1 MIKYHVVALALKGF
15 SSCEPARKLYRR
27 LGNHVGARKRA
38 ASKMP
43 PYYLE
48 RVERNVAG
56 CRKYAPLQADDLL
69 LELGTGWMH
78 WEALTLRLF
87 FDFQAVLY
95 DVWDNRQLDAL
106 KSFLHQL
113 EERFGQNG
121 FLEDCDLDR
130 ARSLIRKIERVGTF
144 EELYTML
151 GFRYVLDPTGLMEC
165 LPRNAFRVA
174 ISAGVLEHIQAAT
187 AQQFV
192 SNTASLSVRGGV
204 GFHSITILDHL
215 ANYDRSVNPKQYL
228 TFSEAQWRFWC
239 ENKLQYINR
248 IHRSDWVRMFVN
260 AGFSVLE
267 ERAARADVSG
277 LRIHPRYQALS
288 RQDIECTHLVLAV
301 RKP

>member
-1 MIKYHVVALALKGF
+1 
-15 SSCEPARKLYRR
+15 
-27 LGNHVGARKRA
+27 
-38 ASKMP
+38 
-43 PYYLE
+43 
-48 RVERNVAG
+48 
-56 CRKYAPLQADDLL
+56 
-69 LELGTGWMH
+69 
-78 WEALTLRLF
+78 
-87 FDFQAVLY
+87 
-95 DVWDNRQLDAL
+95 
-106 KSFLHQL
+106 
-113 EERFGQNG
+113 
-121 FLEDCDLDR
+121 
-130 ARSLIRKIERVGTF
+130 
-144 EELYTML
+144 ML